1 MSIIKLIRNKKDVV
15 STLPGK
21 SIIMNGL
28 NEDFNFGGEHSEP
41 TEGRVII
48 DHFTEIHQGSSL
60 ADLKDFAENCACIG
74 ALLAYN
80 GSKYTIF
87 NGDSSASNYWNPY
100 QIHTDGAGS
109 PYPIEPPTTYGTVL
123 AVCAGLGLWPI
134 KNWYG
139 MDATNI
145 SVKIG
150 TSTYTMKQGYMCWAP
165 KNSGLYNSLCRSCI
179 KGTGL
184 ENTYHIFNN
193 HGGEIYNWNHAKI
206 QNGQTFTNSDAYR
219 AALTPLWEQLT
230 KSQIT
235 GIKDW
240 SLDSNGNV
248 TQIGDLYIPN
258 QHEFGEIIW
267 NCSDIYESSDVEQGS
282 QYFSYNSNIGSFL
295 GFVPD
300 YYYWSSSQTP
310 GYDFAFFVYS
320 DSGYVGYDGKY
331 SDYLS
336 GACLHF

>member
-1 MSIIKLIRNKKDVV
+1 MSIIKLIRNKKDLV
-15 STLPGK
+15 SALPGK

-28 NEDFNFGGEHSEP
+28 NEDFNFSGGQSEP

-48 DHFTEIHQGSSL
+48 DHFTEIHQGSAL
-60 ADLKDFAENCACIG
+60 ADLKDFAENCACVG
-74 ALLAYN
+74 ALLAYD

-87 NGDSSASNYWNPY
+87 NGDNSASNYWNPFE
-100 QIHTDGAGS
+100 IHTNEGGS

-145 SVKIG
+145 SLTINNNQN
-150 TSTYTMKQGYMCWAP
+150 TMKQGYMCWAP
-165 KNSGLYNSLCRSCI
+165 NGSDLYNSLCRSCI

-193 HGGEIYNWNHAKI
+193 HGGEICDWNHTKIQDGQIFANWN
-206 QNGQTFTNSDAYR
+206 AYR
-219 AALTPLWEQLT
+219 DALTPLWEQLT
-230 KSQIT
+230 KSEIT

-240 SLDSNGNV
+240 QLDENGNV

-258 QHEFGEIIW
+258 QHELGKIIW
-267 NCSDIYESSDVEQGS
+267 NCSDIYESSDLEEGS
-282 QYFSYNSNIGSFL
+282 QYFSYNSNIGAFL
-295 GFVPD
+295 GFVPGK
-300 YYYWSSSQTP
+300 YYWSSSQTP
-310 GYDFAFFVYS
+310 GYNCAFSVPSDGGFVGFIDKSSY
-320 DSGYVGYDGKY
+320 
-331 SDYLS
+331 YLS
-336 GACLHF
+336 VACLHF